1 MRRRAF
7 SGPGGAALQAAT
19 VAPLLVVIGLGVA
32 ELAALARDNVALT
45 SLAREGGRTATTT
58 QADAGAAAEGPAPA
72 VAAAVRAIQHAGPR
86 LPKGAV
92 EELWIY
98 RADAAGYPLGT
109 GRAARFTECRTDCV
123 VYRWDRAAKEFV
135 LAGGDWSTDLSRCA
149 ERSASS
155 LGVYLKADHRFLTHA
170 VTGSTAIS
178 HHAVFPIG
186 PSHRCPD
193 RG

>member
-45 SLAREGGRTATTT
+45 SSAREGGRTATTT
-58 QADAGAAAEGPAPA
+58 QADAG
-72 VAAAVRAIQHAGPR
+72 
-86 LPKGAV
+86 
-92 EELWIY
+92 
-98 RADAAGYPLGT
+98 
-109 GRAARFTECRTDCV
+109 
-123 VYRWDRAAKEFV
+123 
-135 LAGGDWSTDLSRCA
+135 
-149 ERSASS
+149 
-155 LGVYLKADHRFLTHA
+155 
-170 VTGSTAIS
+170 STAIS
-178 HHAVFPIG
+178 HHAVFPIE

>member
-19 VAPLLVVIGLGVA
+19 VGPLLVVIGLGVA

-58 QADAGAAAEGPAPA
+58 QADPGAAA
-72 VAAAVRAIQHAGPR
+72 
-86 LPKGAV
+86 GA
-92 EELWIY
+92 
-98 RADAAGYPLGT
+98 
-109 GRAARFTECRTDCV
+109 
-123 VYRWDRAAKEFV
+123 
-135 LAGGDWSTDLSRCA
+135 DWSTDLSRCA

-155 LGVYLKADHRFLTHA
+155 LGVYLKADHRFPTHA

-178 HHAVFPIG
+178 HHAVFPIE